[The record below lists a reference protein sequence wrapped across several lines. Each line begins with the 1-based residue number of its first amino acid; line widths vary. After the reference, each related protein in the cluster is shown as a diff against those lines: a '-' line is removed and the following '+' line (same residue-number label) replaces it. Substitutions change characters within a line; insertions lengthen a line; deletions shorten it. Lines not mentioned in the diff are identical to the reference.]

1 MYPLTILYTS
11 EEGRQARKVY
21 DENELAETILE
32 TWNLEGS
39 VIHIDATPVE
49 LFNPYK
55 SDEENEEVLK
65 KYGIGM
71 KEDGYYRRIYNIET
85 NEFYYFEWE

>member
-1 MYPLTILYTS
+1 M
-11 EEGRQARKVY
+11 
-21 DENELAETILE
+21 
-32 TWNLEGS
+32 
-39 VIHIDATPVE
+39 IHIDATPVE